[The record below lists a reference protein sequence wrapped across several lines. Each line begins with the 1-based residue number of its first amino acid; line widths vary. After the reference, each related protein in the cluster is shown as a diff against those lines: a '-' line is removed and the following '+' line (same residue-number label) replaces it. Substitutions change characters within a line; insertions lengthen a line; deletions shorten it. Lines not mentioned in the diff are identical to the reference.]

1 MNNSSNKEVV
11 RQFFEIYNTQNYE
24 IAYECM
30 ALNYFDH
37 GSDSARSVED
47 AIKILKGTHKAFP
60 DIKVTINDLI
70 EENDKVV
77 FRGHFTATHLGEFVG
92 LGPTGVK
99 VEFEALEIFKIEN
112 HKITESWGY
121 WPMQS
126 IISQIQTS
134 EKNT

>member
-1 MNNSSNKEVV
+1 MNNPSNKEVV
-11 RQFFEIYNTQNYE
+11 KRFFEIYNTQNYE

-30 ALNYFDH
+30 ALNYLDH
-37 GSDSARSVED
+37 GIDSARSVED
-47 AIKILKGTHKAFP
+47 AIEILKGTHKAFP
-60 DIKVTINDLI
+60 DIKVTIDDLI

-92 LGPTGVK
+92 IQPTGIK

-112 HKITESWGY
+112 DKITESWGY

-126 IISQIQTS
+126 IINQIKKS